1 MTQANMKGSTDT
13 RNLLQGCDCSQHE
26 KGDSGGAQV
35 HTSKSCSRYSSPPN
49 AVAETQPKKAS
60 DKKGVSEMQSRAPSR
75 NGRGSTPSP
84 IQGHG
89 IRTPTR
95 NGRGTTP
102 SPIQIRSATHSPA
115 SPDEFVV
122 RKTPGAHIH
131 LRSARPPGCDGEST
145 QPTVNEVH
153 NRIARRRG
161 FDDHAHVSRETE
173 NIRPR
178 SGNTPESE
186 RPRSSPPCNCG
197 LRKCKHE
204 LSRDH
209 GKDFAFMDGFETK
222 EQPSTF
228 SVRALV
234 CLQEEATSFGTGD
247 GMAIQELGIKLLSC
261 HSIHAASLFGY
272 AHDLSCRAP
281 PEAAT
286 AAIPRHDNH
295 CHRAESESWK
305 PGKKVV
311 DHFSD
316 QPRSEYRWKSS
327 RRSIPGADRMQ
338 SRTPEWRSDEPPIS
352 RKGTGG
358 RDGGSAQV
366 QREYDPFGNPLNNP
380 EWEWHPGKGRGN
392 GPMPGEWLPPFRAY
406 SARAEAEPPPFLR
419 GKGSGRR
426 HSDEWLP
433 PFRERG
439 DSAASVR
446 VCQQVPPKGY
456 LTSQKIILLRG
467 ASGPR
472 LEQDSEER
480 AARSLL
486 KSLNGVVSHFVW
498 GAPRGRDLPP
508 RSRPG
513 AREEHDLTNHA
524 SISVHE

>member
-222 EQPSTF
+222 EQP
-228 SVRALV
+228 
-234 CLQEEATSFGTGD
+234 
-247 GMAIQELGIKLLSC
+247 
-261 HSIHAASLFGY
+261 
-272 AHDLSCRAP
+272 
-281 PEAAT
+281 
-286 AAIPRHDNH
+286 
-295 CHRAESESWK
+295 WK

-433 PFRERG
+433 PFRVVDRPASWHRSKGAGSGPPPDQWLPPWGHESPADQERG

-446 VCQQVPPKGY
+446 SGRKHFPVCCPN
-456 LTSQKIILLRG
+456 L
-467 ASGPR
+467 
-472 LEQDSEER
+472 
-480 AARSLL
+480 
-486 KSLNGVVSHFVW
+486 
-498 GAPRGRDLPP
+498 
-508 RSRPG
+508 
-513 AREEHDLTNHA
+513 
-524 SISVHE
+524 